1 MNMHLNMNEAGAT
14 TETAKELGIGASTLR
29 KYAAALEEHGHR
41 FERAANKSR
50 LFGTL
55 EIERIKEMMNLM
67 REQNLPLNDAA
78 VLVMEL
84 NHEMA
89 AAAKDGSDQQQT
101 GAHAPLIEQEKVLQ
115 KAGVEQ
121 EQVKQLNSE
130 WQILQERM
138 AELQREQ
145 TKLMKQNEQ
154 LQEQVEE
161 QRLWIKEKLDE
172 DRDRQLITNLRS
184 YQGRNQK
191 PKPKQRGHSLRM
203 LFGLLPKSRREA

>member
-101 GAHAPLIEQEKVLQ
+101 GAHAPLIEQEKVLRR
-115 KAGVEQ
+115 Q
-121 EQVKQLNSE
+121 E
-130 WQILQERM
+130 
-138 AELQREQ
+138 
-145 TKLMKQNEQ
+145 
-154 LQEQVEE
+154 
-161 QRLWIKEKLDE
+161 
-172 DRDRQLITNLRS
+172 
-184 YQGRNQK
+184 
-191 PKPKQRGHSLRM
+191 
-203 LFGLLPKSRREA
+203 

>member
-29 KYAAALEEHGHR
+29 KYAAALEEQGHR

-84 NHEMA
+84 NHDMA
-89 AAAKDGSDQQQT
+89 AAAKDDSDIQQAS
-101 GAHAPLIEQEKVLQ
+101 AHSPLIEQEKVLQ

-121 EQVKQLNSE
+121 EQVKQLNME
-130 WQILQERM
+130 WKILQERM
-138 AELQREQ
+138 AELEREQ

-191 PKPKQRGHSLRM
+191 PKSKQRGHSLRM

>member
-89 AAAKDGSDQQQT
+89 AAAKDGSDIEQT
-101 GAHAPLIEQEKVLQ
+101 SAHSPLIEQEKVLQ

-138 AELQREQ
+138 AELEREQ